1 MTLLANGET
10 PSMADV
16 AKAADVSRRTVY
28 MHFPTI
34 DQLLLDAT
42 AGALSRQAIPAT
54 PAARGATDDVE
65 GRVASLARSVQRMSP
80 DLERLG
86 RSLIRLTVEPG
97 GSGREAGAPL
107 RGYPRVAWIEEALA
121 PLRSRL
127 DARRFERLV
136 SALAMVIGWE
146 AMIVQ
151 RDVRGLSPDEGEE
164 LSVWAARALVR
175 ATLDE
180 ARSARTRR

>member
-1 MTLLANGET
+1 M
-10 PSMADV
+10 
-16 AKAADVSRRTVY
+16 
-28 MHFPTI
+28 
-34 DQLLLDAT
+34 
-42 AGALSRQAIPAT
+42 
-54 PAARGATDDVE
+54 
-65 GRVASLARSVQRMSP
+65 
-80 DLERLG
+80 
-86 RSLIRLTVEPG
+86 EPG
-97 GSGREAGAPL
+97 GTGREAGAPL
-107 RGYPRVAWIEEALA
+107 RGYRCVERIEEALA

-127 DARRFERLV
+127 DGRRFDRLV

-180 ARSARTRR
+180 TRSARTRR